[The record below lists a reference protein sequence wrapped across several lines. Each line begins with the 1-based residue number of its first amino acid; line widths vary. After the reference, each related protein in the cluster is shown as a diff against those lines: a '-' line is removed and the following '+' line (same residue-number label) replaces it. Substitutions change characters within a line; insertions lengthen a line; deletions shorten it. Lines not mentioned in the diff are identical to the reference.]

1 VNWGRLWTPG
11 ADSATR
17 LETSREIEVEGSKLA
32 AGKYSLW
39 LIPAENDAWTV
50 IFNRAHSVFH
60 LAYDESQDA
69 LRVQARP
76 TTGAPME
83 TLGFY
88 FPLVDADSA
97 VLDVHWGT
105 TVLPIRIRA
114 R

>member
-1 VNWGRLWTPG
+1 
-11 ADSATR
+11 
-17 LETSREIEVEGSKLA
+17 
-32 AGKYSLW
+32 
-39 LIPAENDAWTV
+39 
-50 IFNRAHSVFH
+50 
-60 LAYDESQDA
+60 
-69 LRVQARP
+69 
-76 TTGAPME
+76 ME